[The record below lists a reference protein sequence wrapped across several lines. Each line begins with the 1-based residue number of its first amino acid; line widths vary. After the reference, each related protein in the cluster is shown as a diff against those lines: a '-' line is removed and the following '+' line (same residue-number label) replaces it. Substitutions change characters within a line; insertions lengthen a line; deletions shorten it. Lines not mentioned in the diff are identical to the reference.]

1 MNLARLYACL
11 SLLLALALGSVA
23 LAAHAE
29 SSVFLN
35 LSVPT
40 ARAELALPN
49 ARTLIKPS
57 LRHDEGEQHPQPGD
71 ALAGLRGSLASELAR
86 VDEMAGR
93 FHLRMPLDEHWS
105 GSLGSDYPKLRTPTY
120 MLGNDAPGVPQRVWV
135 QLGFQRRF

>member
-29 SSVFLN
+29 PTLFLN

-40 ARAELALPN
+40 ARAELSLPN
-49 ARTLIKPS
+49 ARSIIKPS
-57 LRHDEGEQHPQPGD
+57 LRHDEDISSPQPGD

-93 FHLRMPLDEHWS
+93 FHLRTQLDEHWS
-105 GSLGSDYPKLRTPTY
+105 GSLGSDYPKLRTPAY
-120 MLGNDAPGVPQRVWV
+120 LLGHDAPGVPQRVWV
-135 QLGFQRRF
+135 QLGLQRRF